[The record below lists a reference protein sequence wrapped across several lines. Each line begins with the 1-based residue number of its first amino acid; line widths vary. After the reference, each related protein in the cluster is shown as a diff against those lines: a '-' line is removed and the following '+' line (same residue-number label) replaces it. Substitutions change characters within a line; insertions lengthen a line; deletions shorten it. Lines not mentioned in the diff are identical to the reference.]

1 MARLIRRAYVATYCY
16 YRHQRWSHE
25 DAADEARTQLAR
37 LAAVAL
43 FLAPLLPVSFVA
55 NVLLGGV
62 NLRAYHTADVY
73 LLSVLGMVELIR
85 AARQQLLP
93 DELPALR
100 ASDFD
105 AARIMNGRWDYWR
118 LAGMYV
124 TSLMSWVLGAMLLQ
138 LAA

>member
-16 YRHQRWSHE
+16 YRHRNWPH
-25 DAADEARTQLAR
+25 DAATSEARTQLAR

-55 NVLLGGV
+55 NVVLGGV
-62 NLRAYHTADVY
+62 DLRAYHTADGY
-73 LLSVLGMVELIR
+73 LLAILGMFELIHTIR
-85 AARQQLLP
+85 NRFCADDFPVLN
-93 DELPALR
+93 

-118 LAGMYV
+118 LAGMYTTV
-124 TSLMSWVLGAMLLQ
+124 LMGWILGAMLLQ